1 MKLLRFKRLGSTS
14 TKAYQ
19 LAQQGAG
26 EWTVVVA
33 DSQTKGRGRSGKV
46 WESPPGGLW
55 FSIILRPPISPSM
68 ASRIQ
73 MFAAVAVLRALRI
86 AVKAKRRGKV
96 GVKWPNDIVIGGRK
110 LGGILV
116 ETKTVANA
124 LLFAVVGVGIN
135 VNQTEE
141 SLPNGAVSLRI
152 YTGRES
158 NMRRLLRLILHEL
171 ESKYG
176 DLQKPSKLVSEW
188 WRHCV
193 HRMKNVRIDG
203 PEGTVA
209 GVNRGITRNGVLL
222 VETLPGHLVRVS
234 EGTLRMLD

>member
-1 MKLLRFKRLGSTS
+1 VKLLRFKRLGSTS
-14 TKAYQ
+14 TKAHQ

-33 DSQTKGRGRSGKV
+33 DTQTKGRGRLGRV
-46 WESPPGGLW
+46 WESPRGGLW
-55 FSIILRPPISPSM
+55 FSVILRPPISPDM
-68 ASRIQ
+68 VGLIQ
-73 MFAAVAVLRALRI
+73 MFAAVAVVRVLRTT
-86 AVKAKRRGKV
+86 VKGRGKV
-96 GVKWPNDIVIGGRK
+96 GVKWPNDIVLGGRK

-116 ETKTVANA
+116 ETKTAANT
-124 LLFAVVGVGIN
+124 LLFAVIGVGIN

-141 SLPNGAVSLRI
+141 SLPDGAVSLRI

-158 NMRRLLRLILHEL
+158 NIQRLLRLILHEL

-188 WRHCV
+188 WRNCV
-193 HRMKNVRIDG
+193 HKMKNVRIDG
-203 PEGTVA
+203 REGIIG
-209 GVNRGITRNGVLL
+209 GVNKGITRDGVLL

>member
-33 DSQTKGRGRSGKV
+33 DTQTRGRGRLGRV

-55 FSIILRPPISPSM
+55 FSIILRPPISPDM

-73 MFAAVAVLRALRI
+73 MLGAVAVLKVLRTTI
-86 AVKAKRRGKV
+86 KGRGKV
-96 GVKWPNDIVIGGRK
+96 GVKWPNDIIVGGRK

-124 LLFAVVGVGIN
+124 LSFAVIGVGIN
-135 VNQTEE
+135 VNQSEK
-141 SLPNGAVSLRI
+141 SLPDGAVSLRI
-152 YTGRES
+152 YTGRER
-158 NMRRLLRLILHEL
+158 NLQRLLRLILHEL

-176 DLQKPSKLVSEW
+176 DLQNPSKLVSEW

-193 HRMKNVRIDG
+193 HKMKNVRIDG
-203 PEGTVA
+203 PEGISA
-209 GVNRGITRNGVLL
+209 GLNRGIGRDGAL
-222 VETLPGHLVRVS
+222 VVEPLPGHLVRVS

>member
-1 MKLLRFKRLGSTS
+1 MKLLRFKRLGSTN

-26 EWTVVVA
+26 EWSVVIA
-33 DSQTKGRGRSGKV
+33 DTQTKGRGRLGKA
-46 WESPPGGLW
+46 WESPSGGLW
-55 FSIILRPPISPSM
+55 FSVILRPPISPGM
-68 ASRIQ
+68 AGLIQ
-73 MFAAVAVLRALRI
+73 MLAAVAVLRALRTT
-86 AVKAKRRGKV
+86 VKGRGKV
-96 GVKWPNDIVIGGRK
+96 GVKWPNDIVLGGRK

-116 ETKTVANA
+116 ETKTAANA

-135 VNQTEE
+135 VNQSEE
-141 SLPNGAVSLRI
+141 SLPDGAVSLRI
-152 YTGRES
+152 YTGRKRS
-158 NMRRLLRLILHEL
+158 LQRLLRLILHEL

-176 DLQKPSKLVSEW
+176 NLQTPSKLVSEW

-193 HRMKNVRIDG
+193 HKMKNVRIDG
-203 PEGTVA
+203 PEGTTA
-209 GVNRGITRNGVLL
+209 GVNKGITRDGVLL

>member
-1 MKLLRFKRLGSTS
+1 VKLLRFKRLGSTS

-19 LAQQGAG
+19 LARQGAG

-33 DSQTKGRGRSGKV
+33 DSQTKGRGRSGRV

-55 FSIILRPPISPSM
+55 FSVILRPPISPSM

-73 MFAAVAVLRALRI
+73 MLAAVAVLRVLRTSI
-86 AVKAKRRGKV
+86 KGRGKV
-96 GVKWPNDIVIGGRK
+96 GVKWPNDIVVGGRK

-116 ETKTVANA
+116 ETKTAANA

-135 VNQTEE
+135 VNQSEE
-141 SLPNGAVSLRI
+141 SLLDGAVSLRI
-152 YTGRES
+152 YTGRER
-158 NMRRLLRLILHEL
+158 NLQRLLRLILYEL
-171 ESKYG
+171 ESRYG

-193 HRMKNVRIDG
+193 HKMKNVRIDG
-203 PEGTVA
+203 PEGTIA
-209 GVNRGITRNGVLL
+209 GVNRGITRDGVLL

>member
-1 MKLLRFKRLGSTS
+1 VKLLRFKRLGSTS

-33 DSQTKGRGRSGKV
+33 DTQTKGRGRSGRV
-46 WESPPGGLW
+46 WESPSGGLW
-55 FSIILRPPISPSM
+55 FSVILRPPISPGM
-68 ASRIQ
+68 AGLIQ
-73 MFAAVAVLRALRI
+73 MLAAVAVLKVLRTT
-86 AVKAKRRGKV
+86 VKGRGKV
-96 GVKWPNDIVIGGRK
+96 GVKWPNDIVVGGRK

-116 ETKTVANA
+116 ETKTAANT
-124 LLFAVVGVGIN
+124 LLFAVIGVGIN
-135 VNQTEE
+135 VNQSEE
-141 SLPNGAVSLRI
+141 SLPDGAVSLRI
-152 YTGRES
+152 YTGRER
-158 NMRRLLRLILHEL
+158 NLQRLLRLILYEL

-193 HRMKNVRIDG
+193 HKMKNVRIDS

-209 GVNRGITRNGVLL
+209 GVNKGIARDGALV

>member
-1 MKLLRFKRLGSTS
+1 VKLLRFKRLGSTS

-19 LAQQGAG
+19 LAQQGAD

-33 DSQTKGRGRSGKV
+33 DTQTKGRGRSGKA
-46 WESPPGGLW
+46 WESPSGGLW
-55 FSIILRPPISPSM
+55 FSVILRPPISPDM
-68 ASRIQ
+68 AGLIQ
-73 MFAAVAVLRALRI
+73 MLAAVAVLKVLRTTI
-86 AVKAKRRGKV
+86 KGRGKV
-96 GVKWPNDIVIGGRK
+96 GVKWPNDIIVGGRK

-124 LLFAVVGVGIN
+124 LSFAVIGVGIN
-135 VNQTEE
+135 VNQSEE
-141 SLPNGAVSLRI
+141 SLPDGAVSLRI
-152 YTGRES
+152 YTGRERS
-158 NMRRLLRLILHEL
+158 LQRLLRLILHEL
-171 ESKYG
+171 ESEYG

-193 HRMKNVRIDG
+193 HKMKNVRIDG
-203 PEGTVA
+203 PEGTIA
-209 GVNRGITRNGVLL
+209 GVNKGIARDGALV

>member
-46 WESPPGGLW
+46 WESPLGGLW
-55 FSIILRPPISPSM
+55 FSVILRPPISPSM
-68 ASRIQ
+68 ASQIQ
-73 MFAAVAVLRALRI
+73 MFAAVAVLKVIRTT
-86 AVKAKRRGKV
+86 VKGRGKV
-96 GVKWPNDIVIGGRK
+96 GVKWPNDIIVGGRK

-116 ETKTVANA
+116 ETKTVANT
-124 LLFAVVGVGIN
+124 LLFAVIGVGIN

-141 SLPNGAVSLRI
+141 SLPDGAVSLRT

-176 DLQKPSKLVSEW
+176 DLQNPSKLVSEW

-193 HRMKNVRIDG
+193 HRMKSVRIDG

-209 GVNRGITRNGVLL
+209 GVNRRITRDGVLL

>member
-26 EWTVVVA
+26 EWTVVVV
-33 DSQTKGRGRSGKV
+33 DTQTKGRGRSGKV
-46 WESPPGGLW
+46 WESPIGGLW
-55 FSIILRPPISPSM
+55 FSVILRPPISPNM
-68 ASRIQ
+68 ATQIQ
-73 MFAAVAVLRALRI
+73 MLAAAAVVRALRI
-86 AVKAKRRGKV
+86 AVKAKGRGKV
-96 GVKWPNDIVIGGRK
+96 GVKWPNDIVVGGRK

-116 ETKTVANA
+116 ETKTAANT
-124 LLFAVVGVGIN
+124 LLFAVIGIGIN

-141 SLPNGAVSLRI
+141 SLPDGAVSLRT
-152 YTGRES
+152 YTGRE
-158 NMRRLLRLILHEL
+158 NNIQRLLRLILHEL

-188 WRHCV
+188 WRNCV
-193 HRMKNVRIDG
+193 HKMKNVRIDG
-203 PEGTVA
+203 PDGTVA
-209 GVNRGITRNGVLL
+209 GVNKGITRDGVLL
-222 VETLPGHLVRVS
+222 VETLLGHLVRVS